1 MQTDLTG
8 RVALVTGSGRGI
20 GWVVASR
27 FAEMGAAVAVHDITQ
42 DAPAEF
48 GEAPSLDEVA
58 SRIAV
63 RHGAQVVAV
72 TGDIADEAA
81 VAAMVQKTE
90 EALGPISILV
100 NCAGGASAAR
110 GGKPQPNDTL
120 GIPIEDVRAIFDRN
134 LIGTMIVCRAV
145 CPGMAER
152 GKGAVVTFGSIAAN
166 IGVTEGVAYAVA
178 KAGIVHYTRCLAREM
193 RPKGVRVN
201 CVSPGPTKTARFVA
215 THDRSQA
222 DGPRAGLPGAVCDAR
237 RDRRRRR
244 VSLQRR
250 GALRERRGAARGR
263 RRLPLRGVMDRRKE

>member
-1 MQTDLTG
+1 MQTELTG

-20 GWVVASR
+20 GWGVASR

-42 DAPAEF
+42 DAPVEF
-48 GEAPSLDEVA
+48 GEAPSLDEAA

-63 RHGAQVVAV
+63 RHGARVIAV
-72 TGDIADEAA
+72 TGDIADESA

-100 NCAGGASAAR
+100 NCAGGDIAAK

-145 CPGMAER
+145 CPGMVER

-166 IGVTEGVAYAVA
+166 SGVTEGVAYAVA
-178 KAGIVHYTRCLAREM
+178 KAGIVHYTRCLARDL

-215 THDRSQA
+215 TRTTDPKRMDHEQ
-222 DGPRAGLPGAVCDAR
+222 
-237 RDRRRRR
+237 
-244 VSLQRR
+244 VSL
-250 GALRERRGAARGR
+250 ERYATPYEIADAVLFLCSDAARFVSGEV
-263 RRLPLRGVMDRRKE
+263 LLVDGGACLFAV